1 MNAPIK
7 AAGFLEV
14 VSPGLMTSVQDL
26 GRFGSQAL
34 GMPVA
39 GATDPIALRIANAVV
54 GNPENAA
61 ALEISFLGPTLIAAC
76 DGVRVVLGGKA
87 KLTLQ
92 AAGGGETRSLK
103 PWRSLLLKRGD
114 RLGIGAVEEGG
125 IAYLAV
131 AGGFAIAPFMG
142 SLSTYMRSGLGGFEG
157 RALKA
162 GDRLPL
168 HAVAGESDERE
179 LADSID
185 YGSGPVRV
193 VLGPQEDRFTAAGIE
208 TFLSATYAV
217 TKEADRMGIRLD
229 GATVEHVRGADI
241 ASEGVVTGSIQ
252 VPGNGKPI
260 ILMADR
266 QTTGG
271 YTKIATVI
279 SADLPRV
286 GRLKPGDTL
295 QFAAIAVAEAEAIR
309 REQDKAVRRLI
320 DGIRTALPDVWLDH
334 NALYT
339 SNLISG
345 AVDAPSGHWR

>member
-1 MNAPIK
+1 MSVGTLDIVA
-7 AAGFLEV
+7 
-14 VSPGLMTSVQDL
+14 PGLMTSVQDL
-26 GRFGSQAL
+26 GRLGAQAL

-39 GATDPIALRIANAVV
+39 GATDAIALRLANAVL
-54 GNPENAA
+54 GNPESTA
-61 ALEISFLGPTLIAAC
+61 ALEIGYLGPTLTAAA

-92 AAGGGETRSLK
+92 PAGNGEVRSVK

-114 RLGIGAVEEGG
+114 KLTIGAVEEGG
-125 IAYLAV
+125 VAYLAV
-131 AGGFAIAPFMG
+131 AGGFAIPAFMG

-168 HAVAGESDERE
+168 NAIATEGDERE
-179 LADSID
+179 LADEID

-193 VLGPQEDRFTAAGIE
+193 VLGPQDDRFTAKGIA
-208 TFLSATYAV
+208 TFLSATYTV
-217 TKEADRMGIRLD
+217 TKEADRMGIRLEGD
-229 GATVEHVRGADI
+229 TIEHTRGADI

-286 GRLKPGDTL
+286 GRMKPGDTL
-295 QFAAIAVAEAEAIR
+295 SFAAIEVAEAEAIR
-309 REQDKAVRRLI
+309 RAQEQQVRRLI
-320 DGIRTALPDVWLDH
+320 DGIRTALPDVYLDL

-339 SNLISG
+339 QNLISG
-345 AVDAPSGHWR
+345 AVDAPTGHGR

>member
-1 MNAPIK
+1 MN
-7 AAGFLEV
+7 AAGFLEI

-39 GATDPIALRIANAVV
+39 GATDPIALRLANAVL
-54 GNPENAA
+54 GNPENTA
-61 ALEISFLGPTLIAAC
+61 ALEIGYLGPTLVAAV

-92 AAGGGETRSLK
+92 PADGGEARSLK
-103 PWRSLLLKRGD
+103 PWRSLLLRRGD
-114 RLGIGAVEEGG
+114 RLAIGAVEEAS

-142 SLSTYMRSGLGGFEG
+142 SFSTYMRSGLGGFDG

-168 HAVAGESDERE
+168 NVVAAEGDERE
-179 LADSID
+179 LADEID
-185 YGSGPVRV
+185 YGGGPIRV
-193 VLGPQEDRFTAAGIE
+193 VLGPQEDRFTPNGIE
-208 TFLSATYAV
+208 TFLSATYTV

-229 GATVEHVRGADI
+229 GETVEHVRGADI

-286 GRLKPGDTL
+286 GRMKPGDTL
-295 QFAAIAVAEAEAIR
+295 QFAAVTVAEAEAVR
-309 REQDKAVRRLI
+309 REQEKQVRRLI
-320 DGIRTALPDVWLDH
+320 DGIRTAMPDVTLDL

-339 SNLISG
+339 QNLISG
-345 AVDAPSGHWR
+345 AVDAPSGQWR

>member
-1 MNAPIK
+1 MS
-7 AAGFLEV
+7 AGFLDV
-14 VSPGLMTSVQDL
+14 VAPGLMTSVQDL
-26 GRFGSQAL
+26 GRLGSQAL

-39 GATDPIALRIANAVV
+39 GATDAIALRLANAVV
-54 GNPENAA
+54 GNPENTA
-61 ALEISFLGPTLIAAC
+61 ALEIGYLGPTLVAAS

-87 KLTLQ
+87 KLTVQ
-92 AAGGGETRSLK
+92 PAGGGEARSAK

-114 RLGIGAVEEGG
+114 RFAIGAVEEGG
-125 IAYLAV
+125 VAYLAV
-131 AGGFAIAPFMG
+131 AGGFAIPPFMG

-168 HAVAGESDERE
+168 NAIATEGDERE
-179 LADSID
+179 LADAID
-185 YGSGPVRV
+185 YGSGAIRV
-193 VLGPQEDRFTAAGIE
+193 VLGPQDDRFTAKGIE
-208 TFLSATYAV
+208 TFLSATYTV
-217 TKEADRMGIRLD
+217 TKEADRMGIRLE
-229 GATVEHVRGADI
+229 GATVEHTRGADI

-279 SADLPRV
+279 SADLARV
-286 GRLKPGDTL
+286 GRMKPGDTL
-295 QFAAIAVAEAEAIR
+295 SFAAITVAEAESIR
-309 REQDKAVRRLI
+309 REQEKQVRRLI
-320 DGIRTALPDVWLDH
+320 EGIRTALPDVMLDL

-339 SNLISG
+339 QNLISG
-345 AVDAPSGHWR
+345 AVDAPSGY

>member
-1 MNAPIK
+1 MS
-7 AAGFLEV
+7 AGFLEV
-14 VSPGLMTSVQDL
+14 VAPGLMTSVQDL
-26 GRFGSQAL
+26 GRLGAQAL

-39 GATDPIALRIANAVV
+39 GATDAIALRLANAVA
-54 GNPENAA
+54 GNAENTA
-61 ALEISFLGPTLIAAC
+61 ALEIGYLGPTLVAAT

-92 AAGGGETRSLK
+92 PADGGEVRSVK

-114 RLGIGAVEEGG
+114 KLSIGAVEEGG

-131 AGGFAIAPFMG
+131 AGGFAIPAFMG

-168 HAVAGESDERE
+168 NSTAAEGDERE
-179 LADSID
+179 LADEID
-185 YGSGPVRV
+185 YGSGAVRV
-193 VLGPQEDRFTAAGIE
+193 VLGPQDDRFTAKGIE
-208 TFLSATYAV
+208 TFLSAIYTV
-217 TKEADRMGIRLD
+217 TKEADRMGIRLEGD
-229 GATVEHVRGADI
+229 SVEHTRGADI

-286 GRLKPGDTL
+286 GRMKPGDTL
-295 QFAAIAVAEAEAIR
+295 TFAAIAVAEAENIR
-309 REQDKAVRRLI
+309 REQEKQVRRLI
-320 DGIRTALPDVWLDH
+320 DGIRTALPDVMLDL

-339 SNLISG
+339 QNLISG
-345 AVDAPSGHWR
+345 AVDAPSGDWR

>member
-1 MNAPIK
+1 MNP
-7 AAGFLEV
+7 AGFFEI

-39 GATDPIALRIANAVV
+39 GATDPIALRIANSIL
-54 GNPENAA
+54 GNPEGTA
-61 ALEISFLGPTLIAAC
+61 ALEIGYLGPTLLVAA
-76 DGVRVVLGGKA
+76 DGARVVLGGKA
-87 KLTLQ
+87 RLTLQ
-92 AAGGGETRSLK
+92 PADGGDARAVK

-114 RLGIGAVEEGG
+114 RLAIGAVEEGG

-168 HAVAGESDERE
+168 MTLAMDGEERE
-179 LADSID
+179 LADEID
-185 YGSGPVRV
+185 YGSGPIRV
-193 VLGPQEDRFTAAGIE
+193 VLGPQEDRFTPKGIE
-208 TFLSATYAV
+208 TFLSAAYTV

-229 GATVEHVRGADI
+229 GETIEHVRGADI

-286 GRLKPGDTL
+286 GRMKPGDTL
-295 QFAAIAVAEAEAIR
+295 QFAAVEVAAAEAAR
-309 REQDKAVRRLI
+309 REQEKQVRRLI
-320 DGIRTALPDVWLDH
+320 DGIRTALPDVYLDL

-339 SNLISG
+339 QNLISG
-345 AVDAPSGHWR
+345 AVDAPSGLWR

>member
-1 MNAPIK
+1 MS
-7 AAGFLEV
+7 AGFLDV
-14 VSPGLMTSVQDL
+14 VAPGLMTSVQDL
-26 GRFGSQAL
+26 GRFGAQAL

-39 GATDPIALRIANAVV
+39 GATDAIALRLANAVA
-54 GNPENAA
+54 GNAENTA
-61 ALEISFLGPTLIAAC
+61 ALEVGYLGPTLVAAS

-87 KLTLQ
+87 KLILQ
-92 AAGGGETRSLK
+92 PADGGEARSVK

-114 RLGIGAVEEGG
+114 RLTIGAVEEGG
-125 IAYLAV
+125 VAYLAV
-131 AGGFAIAPFMG
+131 AGGFAIPAFMG

-168 HAVAGESDERE
+168 NTTAAEGDERE
-179 LADSID
+179 LAEEID

-193 VLGPQEDRFTAAGIE
+193 VLGPQDDRFTAKGIE
-208 TFLSATYAV
+208 TFLSAIYTV
-217 TKEADRMGIRLD
+217 TKEADRMGIRLEGD
-229 GATVEHVRGADI
+229 SVEHTRGADI

-286 GRLKPGDTL
+286 GRMKPGDTL
-295 QFAAIAVAEAEAIR
+295 SFVAVEVAAAEAAR
-309 REQDKAVRRLI
+309 REQEKQVRRLI
-320 DGIRTALPDVWLDH
+320 EGIRTALPDVMLDL

-339 SNLISG
+339 QNLISG
-345 AVDAPSGHWR
+345 AVDAPSGDWR

>member
-1 MNAPIK
+1 MSVGTLDIVA
-7 AAGFLEV
+7 
-14 VSPGLMTSVQDL
+14 PGLMTSVQDL
-26 GRFGSQAL
+26 GRRGHQAL

-39 GATDPIALRIANAVV
+39 GATDPLALRLANRLL
-54 GNPENAA
+54 GNDENTG
-61 ALEISFLGPTLIAAC
+61 ALEIGFLGPTFTVNAEA
-76 DGVRVVLGGKA
+76 VRVAFGGMA
-87 KLTLQ
+87 KLILQ
-92 AAGGGETRSLK
+92 PAGGGDPRPLK
-103 PWRSLLLKRGD
+103 PWRSALLKRGD
-114 RLGIGAVEEGG
+114 RLAIGAVEDGSV
-125 IAYLAV
+125 AYLAV
-131 AGGFAIAPFMG
+131 EGGFAIAPFMG

-168 HAVAGESDERE
+168 NVIAQEDDERE

-185 YGSGPVRV
+185 YGSGPIRV
-193 VLGPQEDRFTAAGIE
+193 VLGPQEDRFTAKGIE
-208 TFLSATYAV
+208 TFLSATYTV

-229 GATVEHVRGADI
+229 GDVIEHTRGADI
-241 ASEGVVTGSIQ
+241 ASEGVVSGSIQ

-286 GRLKPGDTL
+286 GRMKPGDTL
-295 QFAAIAVAEAEAIR
+295 NFTAVSVVEAEAIR
-309 REQDKAVRRLI
+309 RDQEKMLKRLI
-320 DGIRTALPDVWLDH
+320 DGIRTTLPDVYLNL

-339 SNLISG
+339 QNLISG
-345 AVDAPSGHWR
+345 MVDAYSGL

>member
-1 MNAPIK
+1 MS
-7 AAGFLEV
+7 AGFLEIV
-14 VSPGLMTSVQDL
+14 APGLMTSVQDL
-26 GRFGSQAL
+26 GRLGAQAL

-39 GATDPIALRIANAVV
+39 GATDAMALRIANAVV
-54 GNPENAA
+54 GNPENTA
-61 ALEISFLGPTLIAAC
+61 ALEIGYLGPTVTADI

-92 AAGGGETRSLK
+92 PVDGSEARSVK
-103 PWRSLLLKRGD
+103 PWRSLRLKRGD
-114 RLGIGAVEEGG
+114 KLTIGAVDEGG
-125 IAYLAV
+125 VAYLAV
-131 AGGFAIAPFMG
+131 AGGFAIQPFMG
-142 SLSTYMRSGLGGFEG
+142 SMSTYMRSGLGGFEG

-168 HAVAGESDERE
+168 NTAAAEGDERE
-179 LADSID
+179 LAEEID
-185 YGSGPVRV
+185 YGSGPIRV
-193 VLGPQEDRFTAAGIE
+193 VLGPQDDRFTAQGIE
-208 TFLSATYAV
+208 TFLSATYTV
-217 TKEADRMGIRLD
+217 TKEADRMGIRLE
-229 GATVEHVRGADI
+229 GETVEHTRGADI

-279 SADLPRV
+279 SADLARV
-286 GRLKPGDTL
+286 GRMKPGDTL
-295 QFAAIAVAEAEAIR
+295 SFARVEVAEAEAAR
-309 REQDKAVRRLI
+309 RAQEKMVRKLI
-320 DGIRTALPDVWLDH
+320 DGIRTALPDVTLDL

-339 SNLISG
+339 QNLISG

>member
-1 MNAPIK
+1 MS
-7 AAGFLEV
+7 AGFLEIV
-14 VSPGLMTSVQDL
+14 APGLMTSVQDL
-26 GRFGSQAL
+26 GRLGAQAL

-39 GATDPIALRIANAVV
+39 GATDAIALRLANAVV
-54 GNPENAA
+54 GNPETTA
-61 ALEISFLGPTLIAAC
+61 ALEIGYLGPTLTAAA
-76 DGVRVVLGGKA
+76 DGVRLVLGGKA

-92 AAGGGETRSLK
+92 PAGGGEARPVR

-114 RLGIGAVEEGG
+114 RLSIGAVEEGG
-125 IAYLAV
+125 VAYLAV
-131 AGGFAIAPFMG
+131 AGGFAIQPFMG

-168 HAVAGESDERE
+168 NTIAAEGDERE
-179 LADSID
+179 LPDEID
-185 YGSGPVRV
+185 YGTGPVRV
-193 VLGPQEDRFTAAGIE
+193 VLGPQDDRFTQKGIE
-208 TFLSATYAV
+208 TFLSATYTV
-217 TKEADRMGIRLD
+217 TKEADRMGIRLE
-229 GATVEHVRGADI
+229 GETIEHTRGADI

-286 GRLKPGDTL
+286 GRMKPGDTL
-295 QFAAIAVAEAEAIR
+295 TFAAIAVAEAEAIR
-309 REQDKAVRRLI
+309 RAQAKMLRKLI
-320 DGIRTALPDVWLDH
+320 DGIRTALPDVYMDL

-339 SNLISG
+339 QNLISG

>member
-1 MNAPIK
+1 MS
-7 AAGFLEV
+7 AGFLDV
-14 VSPGLMTSVQDL
+14 VAPGLMTSVQDL
-26 GRFGSQAL
+26 GRLGAQAL

-39 GATDPIALRIANAVV
+39 GATDAIALRLANAVAS
-54 GNPENAA
+54 NPENTA
-61 ALEISFLGPTLIAAC
+61 ALEIGYLGPTLVAAA
-76 DGVRVVLGGKA
+76 DGVRVVLGGQA

-92 AAGGGETRSLK
+92 PAGNGEARSVK

-114 RLGIGAVEEGG
+114 KLTIGAVEEGG
-125 IAYLAV
+125 VAYLAV
-131 AGGFAIAPFMG
+131 AGGFAIPPFMG

-168 HAVAGESDERE
+168 NVMAAEGDERE
-179 LADSID
+179 LADEID

-193 VLGPQEDRFTAAGIE
+193 VLGPQDDRFTAEGIE
-208 TFLSATYAV
+208 TFLSATYTV

-229 GATVEHVRGADI
+229 GDSIEHTRGADI

-286 GRLKPGDTL
+286 GRMKPGDTL
-295 QFAAIAVAEAEAIR
+295 SFAAVEVAEAEAIR
-309 REQDKAVRRLI
+309 RAQEQQVRRLI
-320 DGIRTALPDVWLDH
+320 DGIRTALPDVYLDL

-339 SNLISG
+339 QNLISG

>member
-1 MNAPIK
+1 MS
-7 AAGFLEV
+7 AGFLDV
-14 VSPGLMTSVQDL
+14 VAPGLMTSVQDL
-26 GRFGSQAL
+26 GRLGAQAL

-39 GATDPIALRIANAVV
+39 GATDAIALRLANAVA
-54 GNPENAA
+54 GNPENTA
-61 ALEISFLGPTLIAAC
+61 ALEIGYLGPTLVAAC

-92 AAGGGETRSLK
+92 PAGDGAARPVQ

-114 RLGIGAVEEGG
+114 KLTIGAVEEGG
-125 IAYLAV
+125 VAYLAV
-131 AGGFAIAPFMG
+131 AGGFAIPAFMG

-168 HAVAGESDERE
+168 NVVAAEGDERE
-179 LADSID
+179 LADEID

-193 VLGPQEDRFTAAGIE
+193 VLGPQDDRFTAKGIE
-208 TFLSATYAV
+208 TFLSATYTV

-229 GATVEHVRGADI
+229 GDSIEHTRGADI

-286 GRLKPGDTL
+286 GRMKPGDTL
-295 QFAAIAVAEAEAIR
+295 SFAAVEVAEAEAIR
-309 REQDKAVRRLI
+309 RAQEQQVRRLI
-320 DGIRTALPDVWLDH
+320 DGIRTALPDVYLDL

-339 SNLISG
+339 QNLISG

>member
-1 MNAPIK
+1 MS
-7 AAGFLEV
+7 AGFLDV
-14 VSPGLMTSVQDL
+14 VAPGLMTSVQDL
-26 GRFGSQAL
+26 GRLGAQAL

-39 GATDPIALRIANAVV
+39 GATDAIALRLANAVA
-54 GNPENAA
+54 GNPENTA
-61 ALEISFLGPTLIAAC
+61 ALEIGYLGPTLVAAC

-92 AAGGGETRSLK
+92 PAGDGAARPVQ

-114 RLGIGAVEEGG
+114 KLTIGAVEEGG
-125 IAYLAV
+125 VAYLAV
-131 AGGFAIAPFMG
+131 AGGFAIPAFMG

-168 HAVAGESDERE
+168 NVVAAEGDERE
-179 LADSID
+179 LADEID

-193 VLGPQEDRFTAAGIE
+193 VLGPQDDRFTAKGIE
-208 TFLSATYAV
+208 TFLSATYTV

-229 GATVEHVRGADI
+229 GDSIEHTRGADI

-286 GRLKPGDTL
+286 GRMKPGDTL
-295 QFAAIAVAEAEAIR
+295 TFAAVAVAEAETIR
-309 REQDKAVRRLI
+309 RAQEQQVRRLI
-320 DGIRTALPDVWLDH
+320 DGIRTALPDVYLDL

-339 SNLISG
+339 QNLISG
-345 AVDAPSGHWR
+345 AVDAPSGHGR

>member
-1 MNAPIK
+1 MS
-7 AAGFLEV
+7 AGSV
-14 VSPGLMTSVQDL
+14 DIVAPGLMTSLQDL

-39 GATDPIALRIANAVV
+39 GATDPIALRIANAIL
-54 GNPENAA
+54 GNPENTA
-61 ALEISFLGPTLIAAC
+61 ALEIGYLGPTLIAAAE
-76 DGVRVVLGGKA
+76 GVRVVLGGRA

-92 AAGGGETRSLK
+92 PAGDGEARSLK
-103 PWRSLLLKRGD
+103 PWRSLLMKRGD
-114 RLGIGAVEEGG
+114 RLTIGAVEDGSV
-125 IAYLAV
+125 AYLAV
-131 AGGFAIAPFMG
+131 AGGFAVAPFMG

-168 HAVAGESDERE
+168 NAVATEGDERE
-179 LADSID
+179 LAEDID

-193 VLGPQEDRFTAAGIE
+193 VLGPQEDRFTAKGVE

-217 TKEADRMGIRLD
+217 TKEADRMGIRLEGD
-229 GATVEHVRGADI
+229 SVEHTRGADI

-286 GRLKPGDTL
+286 GRMKPGDTL
-295 QFAAIAVAEAEAIR
+295 SFAAIEVAAAEAIR
-309 REQDKAVRRLI
+309 HAQEKQVRRLI
-320 DGIRTALPDVWLDH
+320 EGIRTAMPDVYLDL

-339 SNLISG
+339 QNLISG